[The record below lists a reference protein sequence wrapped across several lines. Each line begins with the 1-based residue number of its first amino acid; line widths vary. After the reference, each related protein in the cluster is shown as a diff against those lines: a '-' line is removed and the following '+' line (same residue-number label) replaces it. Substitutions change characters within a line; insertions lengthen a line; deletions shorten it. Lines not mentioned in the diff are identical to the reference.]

1 MPSTAPSITGA
12 VSSISFS
19 GLATEDISSN
29 DVAAIEQQIAEIY
42 GVDTSDLETNVD
54 YVTSGILD
62 VVIPDTIAETD
73 AIAELQD
80 SISNVL
86 SVHPSDVIVMINDD
100 GTVSYSV
107 TGGSFEEAT
116 ALQDALTEPTFV
128 EELTS
133 SLEENGSNIS
143 VESNNADGDVAVV
156 VSATV
161 DTSDASGTID
171 ANEAIENMTEEF
183 GFENSHVEGKFQP
196 NSYK

>member
-1 MPSTAPSITGA
+1 M
-12 VSSISFS
+12 
-19 GLATEDISSN
+19 
-29 DVAAIEQQIAEIY
+29 
-42 GVDTSDLETNVD
+42 DTSDLETNVD

-73 AIAELQD
+73 AIAEIQD

-107 TGGSFEEAT
+107 TGDSFEEAT

-133 SLEENGSNIS
+133 NLEENGSNII

-171 ANEAIENMTEEF
+171 ANQAIENMTEEF
-183 GFENSHVEGKFQP
+183 GFENSHVEGKFQS